1 MKNTV
6 LIKKKWAKV
15 KNYANP
21 NIGKNPGVKPVGVGV
36 GRRAL
41 GAPEP
46 QSLPDRGAGRRGAC
60 CSSFQSL
67 DEFLCVTTTIK
78 LLDLIKSDEDEKLS
92 SSFWIV

>member
-1 MKNTV
+1 M
-6 LIKKKWAKV
+6 
-15 KNYANP
+15 
-21 NIGKNPGVKPVGVGV
+21 KPVVV
-36 GRRAL
+36 ERRSGL
-41 GAPEP
+41 GAPSTPFEP

-67 DEFLCVTTTIK
+67 DEFLCVTTTIQ